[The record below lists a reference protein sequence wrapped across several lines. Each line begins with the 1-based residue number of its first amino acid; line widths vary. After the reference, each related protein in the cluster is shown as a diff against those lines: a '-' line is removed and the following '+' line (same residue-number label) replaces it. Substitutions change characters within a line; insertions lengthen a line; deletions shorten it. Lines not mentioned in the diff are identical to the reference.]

1 MSYASL
7 VMPCLALRSMDTVET
22 LAKTQQRYQSLATD
36 DPDKANVIHT
46 CANLQ
51 KKTTGLSGLM
61 CEVQGSSLLNATD
74 MLTEEAFRG
83 VSVVKCNIDD
93 MQALSVLQRK
103 TELGETLR
111 VLMHGMQEARK
122 NQGGMLLDQIIP
134 TDAAQDFWWLGQTC
148 EYKGGSTTKESILH
162 DGKRGDVVFYD
173 AFTCIVRSENAP
185 STYEAGSDCSYR
197 DACVWEPNL
206 HGSIGIYTQGA
217 GDGNNLFLVCIS
229 DFDQIASD
237 IVLSMKA
244 DLGSSTSAA
253 DFCTSK
259 EMWFLER
266 IALRNRLRLILRVAQ
281 HLGIKV
287 PQKTDMYA
295 HPQQQNGDLAV
306 ECCGVNLDHIECQV
320 RADARTNQSV
330 SVVRHYKD
338 CVDVTHRKGPIP
350 VFLGDEQGFL
360 LLLPERATCATFAN
374 YNDTVPYVQNKTGQC
389 VHLCPTHN
397 ISEQNRLNLQKIRTE
412 QQNIVHIT
420 IEDLLYDCQL
430 QGLHIPQHTQELLT
444 STDEHGSFLFYGVH
458 YGANTP
464 RVIYP
469 TVLPAF
475 VRASNPGA
483 TVVGRASAEAT
494 PLLPPLRPDTAGT
507 MASAA
512 DTLLTTSHVDDD
524 TDGST
529 DEASPDVSQQQL
541 PPAPAL
547 STQSLFVA
555 KAPSSA
561 AVGAPYVLGGTTF
574 RSHQNLAENMCSVY
588 NYVLPES
595 VHGSANTTTTLFDF
609 HTQQGTDDPS
619 RMCMEWGD
627 VTISLL
633 KRMTRMHQI
642 DTITLV
648 PHATFSNAVPS

>member
-1 MSYASL
+1 
-7 VMPCLALRSMDTVET
+7 MDTVET

-36 DPDKANVIHT
+36 EPDKANVIYT
-46 CANLQ
+46 CVNLQ

-103 TELGETLR
+103 IELGETLR

-162 DGKRGDVVFYD
+162 DGKRGDVMFYD
-173 AFTCIVRSENAP
+173 AFTCIVRSENAS
-185 STYEAGSDCSYR
+185 STHEAGSDCSFR

-244 DLGSSTSAA
+244 DLGTSTSAS

-287 PQKTDMYA
+287 PQKIDMYA

-306 ECCGVNLDHIECQV
+306 ECCGVNLDHIECQI
-320 RADARTNQSV
+320 RADARTHQTV

-360 LLLPERATCATFAN
+360 LLLPERANYASFAN
-374 YNDTVPYVQNKTGQC
+374 YNDTTPYVQNKTGQC

-397 ISEQNRLNLQKIRTE
+397 ISEQNRLNLQKIQTE
-412 QQNIVHIT
+412 QQNIVHIA
-420 IEDLLYDCQL
+420 IDDLLYDCQL
-430 QGLHIPQHTQELLT
+430 QGLHIPPHIHELLT
-444 STDEHGSFLFYGVH
+444 SKDEHGGFLFYGVH
-458 YGANTP
+458 HGTNTP

-475 VRASNPGA
+475 VRASNPG
-483 TVVGRASAEAT
+483 TSVVGRTSAEAT
-494 PLLPPLRPDTAGT
+494 LLALPLLPPLRSDTVSR
-507 MASAA
+507 MAVGA
-512 DTLLTTSHVDDD
+512 DSLLTTSHIDEN
-524 TDGST
+524 TDESC
-529 DEASPDVSQQQL
+529 DEASPDVSHQQL
-541 PPAPAL
+541 PAAP
-547 STQSLFVA
+547 TPFVA
-555 KAPSSA
+555 TVLSSA

-574 RSHQNLAENMCSVY
+574 RSNQNLAENMCSVY
-588 NYVLPES
+588 NYVPKDS
-595 VHGSANTTTTLFDF
+595 VDGSANATTSLFDF

-619 RMCMEWGD
+619 RMSMEWGD

-648 PHATFSNAVPS
+648 PHATFSNAISS

>member
-1 MSYASL
+1 
-7 VMPCLALRSMDTVET
+7 MPCLALRSTDTVET
-22 LAKTQQRYQSLATD
+22 LAKTQQRYQSLAAG
-36 DPDKANVIHT
+36 DPDRANVIHT

-51 KKTTGLSGLM
+51 KKATGLSGLM
-61 CEVQGSSLLNATD
+61 CEVQGTSLLNAVDT
-74 MLTEEAFRG
+74 LTEEAFRG

-93 MQALSVLQRK
+93 VQALSVLQRK

-111 VLMHGMQEARK
+111 GLMHDMQEARK
-122 NQGGMLLDQIIP
+122 NQAGMLLDQIMP

-173 AFTCIVRSENAP
+173 AFTCIARSENAP
-185 STYEAGSDCSYR
+185 NTHEAGSDCSFR

-244 DLGSSTSAA
+244 DLGSSISAA
-253 DFCTSK
+253 DFCSSK
-259 EMWFLER
+259 EMWFLEH

-287 PQKTDMYA
+287 PQKMDMYA
-295 HPQQQNGDLAV
+295 HPQQQNADLAV
-306 ECCGVNLDHIECQV
+306 ECCGVNLDHIECQIH
-320 RADARTNQSV
+320 ADARAHQAV

-350 VFLGDEQGFL
+350 VFLGHEQGFL
-360 LLLPERATCATFAN
+360 LLLPERANHASFAI
-374 YNDTVPYVQNKTGQC
+374 YNDTTAYVQDKTGEC

-397 ISEQNRLNLQKIRTE
+397 INEQNRLNLQKIRAE
-412 QQNIVHIT
+412 QQSIVHIT
-420 IEDLLYDCQL
+420 ISDLLYDCHL
-430 QGLHIPQHTQELLT
+430 QGRHVPQHTRELLT
-444 STDEHGSFLFYGVH
+444 STDEHGCFLFYGVQ

-469 TVLPAF
+469 NVLPAF
-475 VRASNPGA
+475 LRASNAAPGVVHSA
-483 TVVGRASAEAT
+483 TVEPT
-494 PLLPPLRPDTAGT
+494 PLTPSLPPPLGSDIV
-507 MASAA
+507 SA
-512 DTLLTTSHVDDD
+512 TTSHVDA
-524 TDGST
+524 TTVACT
-529 DEASPDVSQQQL
+529 DEALADVSQPARPQPQQHQSQP
-541 PPAPAL
+541 PPASTPSAVAATTTL
-547 STQSLFVA
+547 S
-555 KAPSSA
+555 SST
-561 AVGAPYVLGGTTF
+561 AVGDAYVLGGGAAT
-574 RSHQNLAENMCSVY
+574 RNHQNLAETMCSVY
-588 NYVLPES
+588 NYTLPDS
-595 VHGSANTTTTLFDF
+595 VDGSASGTTTLFDF

-619 RMCMEWGD
+619 RMSMEWGD

-642 DTITLV
+642 DTIALV
-648 PHATFSNAVPS
+648 PHATFSNAIPS